1 MTKHK
6 HHGVVNKQMID
17 FAFKKHGFTIQNYT
31 SKNNMITV
39 VVEKD
44 YSKDFNI
51 KFSGLIRLEA
61 SVFENMFDMF
71 CVYTYPTFKEISNII
86 PKKGFNHIYSDGSLC
101 YAPPKRPLVEKW
113 KFIDFVNAVDALIY
127 NYFSIEYI
135 GRGEL
140 FELEHGMAGLKQ
152 YEFICS
158 RNLQRNKQ

>member
-6 HHGVVNKQMID
+6 HHGVVNKQIID
-17 FAFKKHGFTIQNYT
+17 FAFKKHGFTIQNYL
-31 SKNNMITV
+31 SENNRITV

-51 KFSGLIRLEA
+51 KFNGLIRLEV
-61 SVFENMFDMF
+61 SVIENMFDMF
-71 CVYTYPTFKEISNII
+71 CVYTYPKFKEISNII
-86 PKKGFNHIYSDGSLC
+86 PKKEFYHIYIDGSLC

-113 KFIDFVNAVDALIY
+113 EFIDFVNAVDALIY

-140 FELEHGMAGLKQ
+140 FELEHGINGIKQ
-152 YEFICS
+152 YEFIY
-158 RNLQRNKQ
+158 RYKKIDKKD

>member
-6 HHGVVNKQMID
+6 LHGVVNKQIID
-17 FAFKKHGFTIQNYT
+17 FAFKKHGFTIKNYT
-31 SKNNMITV
+31 SKNNLITA

-51 KFSGLIRLEA
+51 KFNGLIRLEV
-61 SVFENMFDMF
+61 SVLENMFDMF
-71 CVYTYPTFKEISNII
+71 CVYTYPMFKEISNII
-86 PKKGFNHIYSDGSLC
+86 PKKGFYHIYSDGSLC

-113 KFIDFVNAVDALIY
+113 EFIDFVNAVDALIY

-152 YEFICS
+152 YEFIYS

>member
-6 HHGVVNKQMID
+6 RHGGVNKQIID
-17 FAFKKHGFTIQNYT
+17 FAFKKHGFTIQKYT
-31 SKNNMITV
+31 SKNNVITV

-51 KFSGLIRLEA
+51 KFNGLIRLEA
-61 SVFENMFDMF
+61 SVLENMFDMF
-71 CVYTYPTFKEISNII
+71 CVCTYPMFKEISNII
-86 PKKGFNHIYSDGSLC
+86 PEKSFYHIYSDGSLC

-135 GRGEL
+135 GMGKL
-140 FELEHGMAGLKQ
+140 FELEHGMLGLKQ
-152 YEFICS
+152 YEFIYS
-158 RNLQRNKQ
+158 HDLQRNKQ

>member
-1 MTKHK
+1 MTKPK
-6 HHGVVNKQMID
+6 RHGVVNKQIID
-17 FAFKKHGFTIQNYT
+17 FVFRKHGFTIQNYT
-31 SKNNMITV
+31 SKNNVITV

-51 KFSGLIRLEA
+51 KFNGLIRLEV
-61 SVFENMFDMF
+61 SVLENMFDMF

-86 PKKGFNHIYSDGSLC
+86 PKKGFYHIYSDGSLC

-152 YEFICS
+152 YEFIYS